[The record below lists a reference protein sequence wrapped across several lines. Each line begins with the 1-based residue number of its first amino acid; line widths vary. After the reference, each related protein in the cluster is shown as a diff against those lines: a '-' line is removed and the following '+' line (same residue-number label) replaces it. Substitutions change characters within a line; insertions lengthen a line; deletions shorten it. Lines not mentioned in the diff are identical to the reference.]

1 MADQPLQRQRS
12 ATQRRVEDA
21 VGGIGVIES
30 GLPPRVRRKDSNL
43 RSSDLVS
50 ERSAP
55 SQGGARG
62 RGTVRTNRRMSLM
75 VGRASRETGNEILPE
90 GRARVA
96 KCEVAE
102 SRFCGVAGI
111 AGKGARKTILHP
123 LRVDV
128 PPGSVTAILGTAER
142 YVGYLMHFVGRIAKL
157 YCNTHSV
164 DTSHN
169 PPDYVLTRHISS
181 LNWGGIV
188 GRAHCSSSWQDAWT
202 TT

>member
-1 MADQPLQRQRS
+1 MMHALHFEMKPGGTGTTLRPRASKETADTAKWCSAPTPSMADEPLQRQRS

-30 GLPPRVRRKDSNL
+30 GLPPRVRRKDSAL

-55 SQGGARG
+55 SSHAGGARG

-75 VGRASRETGNEILPE
+75 VGRASRDTGNEILPE

-102 SRFCGVAGI
+102 RRFCGMMGI

-142 YVGYLMHFVGRIAKL
+142 YVGYYI
-157 YCNTHSV
+157 
-164 DTSHN
+164 
-169 PPDYVLTRHISS
+169 
-181 LNWGGIV
+181 
-188 GRAHCSSSWQDAWT
+188 
-202 TT
+202 